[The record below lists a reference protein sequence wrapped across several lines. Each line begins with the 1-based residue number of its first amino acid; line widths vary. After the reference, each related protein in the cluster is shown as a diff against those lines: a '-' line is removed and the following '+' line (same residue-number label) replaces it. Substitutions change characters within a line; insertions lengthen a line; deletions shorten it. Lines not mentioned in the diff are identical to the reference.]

1 MQTNAQGFIGCL
13 KVTIR
18 QPNIG
23 VLFVEG
29 LLTTLLAFPFALTL
43 ANAKQ
48 TQNQDNQDEGIS
60 KYYQVEIVFH

>member
-1 MQTNAQGFIGCL
+1 MQTSAQGFIGCL

-29 LLTTLLAFPFALTL
+29 LLTTLLAFPFASSSWTK
-43 ANAKQ
+43 AKSAICKGMGE
-48 TQNQDNQDEGIS
+48 TVDMSFGGNS
-60 KYYQVEIVFH
+60 P